1 MHGRLPHSL
10 ASGPVGRG
18 EFSCEDTSDLF
29 SIVQRDIEEKTGTY
43 ALGDFQHL
51 FPHRITLAV
60 AETGL
65 GVSQILSPMVAHD
78 GVHMCHARHDAF
90 RATAESCE
98 EMRFDEPRDD
108 ADIGFHTVSIDPS
121 WNTGS
126 CCSEGNTRVVV
137 EGFMV
142 EDPPVRH
149 HFGREQLLE
158 FFSGA
163 GSVGAQLAEQGDLI
177 SLHSGLFQISQKP
190 RNQSFIGGGPSDVC
204 EEDANA
210 ATGREPLPQWGGAE
224 R

>member
-1 MHGRLPHSL
+1 MTYEPLMVEPAGVPRGRAMVERADWAARAYAKYDVATVNRIVDAAASAL
-10 ASGPVGRG
+10 AARAQ
-18 EFSCEDTSDLF
+18 EFA
-29 SIVQRDIEEKTGTY
+29 RD
-43 ALGDFQHL
+43 
-51 FPHRITLAV
+51 AV
-60 AETGL
+60 AETGF

-90 RATAESCE
+90 RAAAEPCE
-98 EMRFDEPRDD
+98 EMRLDETRDD
-108 ADIGFHTVSIDPS
+108 ADIGFHTLSINPS

-142 EDPPVRH
+142 ENPPVRH

-177 SLHSGLFQISQKP
+177 SLHSGLFQIGKKP
-190 RNQSFIGGGPSDVC
+190 RNQSFVGRGPSDVC
-204 EEDANA
+204 E
-210 ATGREPLPQWGGAE
+210 
-224 R
+224 